1 MSGAGQPR
9 PVKTAKEDNKM
20 NQVKE
25 FAEALLGCALIAG
38 LVAAFC
44 WATPSQ
50 MSGEADWTAH
60 EIEIAEGGA
69 K

>member
-1 MSGAGQPR
+1 M
-9 PVKTAKEDNKM
+9 VKPDDRKRRENNKM

-25 FAEALLGCALIAG
+25 FAEALLGCALIVG
-38 LVAAFC
+38 VAVVYC
-44 WATPSQ
+44 WLTPSQ
-50 MSGEADWTAH
+50 MSGEDDWRVH

>member
-1 MSGAGQPR
+1 
-9 PVKTAKEDNKM
+9 M

-25 FAEALLGCALIAG
+25 FAEAMLGCALIAG

-50 MSGEADWTAH
+50 MSGEDDWRVH